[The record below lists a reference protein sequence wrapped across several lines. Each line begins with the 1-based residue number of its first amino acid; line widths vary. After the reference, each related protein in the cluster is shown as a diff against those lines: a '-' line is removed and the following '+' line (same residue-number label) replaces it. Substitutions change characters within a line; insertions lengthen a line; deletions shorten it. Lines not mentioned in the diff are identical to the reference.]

1 MTWLDEKPTKQQR
14 RSRFLKEEISRI
26 KAGGMTSHSARGAT
40 LQILIEYL
48 EQEKVSYQLTAHP
61 GCGYM
66 IKGIP
71 PLYNNTET

>member
-14 RSRFLKEEISRI
+14 RSLYIKGAVKRI
-26 KAGGMTSHSARGAT
+26 KEGGMTSHSARGAT

-48 EQEKVSYQLTAHP
+48 EQERVSYQLTAHP

-66 IKGIP
+66 IQGIP
-71 PLYNNTET
+71 PLYDNTET